1 MEQFIEKLIG
11 RLKKYQIEY
20 KSGFGELTD
29 ETVFRVME
37 NVIYTVKELAE
48 EYMTCYKS
56 CTECEAY
63 DKEKHNCPKFCYII
77 AETVKEIEE
86 NNNGW
91 IPCSDKYPEDN
102 QIVLTID
109 SEGNMEVLDYDT
121 NWENSF
127 CKYGGTVKVFNIIAW
142 QPLPEPYKAKG
153 E

>member
-63 DKEKHNCPKFCYII
+63 DKEKHHCPKFCYII

-91 IPCSDKYPEDN
+91 IPCSERLPEEYGEYLVCNKYGVYGLGFPHKDKYGNIYVE
-102 QIVLTID
+102 TE
-109 SEGNMEVLDYDT
+109 SEYITEV
-121 NWENSF
+121 
-127 CKYGGTVKVFNIIAW
+127 IAW